1 MVKQNQIV
9 SNLMEESIEKVLL
22 LLVFGLKTQVS
33 IEQALF
39 KY

>member
-22 LLVFGLKTQVS
+22 LLVFGLKTQGS
-33 IEQALF
+33 IEQPLF